1 MIYGQV
7 LEKSLPIVL
16 KPTNKKLQIHQ
27 VPKAGKNSLKPG
39 KNSLLIQKIRLD
51 LDVRKDFLST
61 LRH

>member
-27 VPKAGKNSLKPG
+27 VPNSIFLNQE
-39 KNSLLIQKIRLD
+39 KNSLLIQKIRLG
-51 LDVRKDFLST
+51 LDVRKDVLST

>member
-27 VPKAGKNSLKPG
+27 VPKPGKNSLKPG